1 MRREYGNIKAKK
13 RETEIYKRLYAD
25 TISSEN
31 ITLNIKIYTLITA
44 VF

>member
-1 MRREYGNIKAKK
+1 MKAKT
-13 RETEIYKRLYAD
+13 RETAIYKRLYAD

-31 ITLNIKIYTLITA
+31 INLNIKIYTLITA